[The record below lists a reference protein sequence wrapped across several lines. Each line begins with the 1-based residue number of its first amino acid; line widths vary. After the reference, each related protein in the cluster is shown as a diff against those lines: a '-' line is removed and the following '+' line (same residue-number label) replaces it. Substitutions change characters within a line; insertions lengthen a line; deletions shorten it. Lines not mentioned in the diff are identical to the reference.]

1 MEAEKE
7 TISVI
12 TSAALTVIALIA
24 VWLYRRWQNFDQN
37 GAKNNDN

>member
-1 MEAEKE
+1 MQAEKE

-24 VWLYRRWQNFDQN
+24 VWLYRRYQ
-37 GAKNNDN
+37 AKKKSN